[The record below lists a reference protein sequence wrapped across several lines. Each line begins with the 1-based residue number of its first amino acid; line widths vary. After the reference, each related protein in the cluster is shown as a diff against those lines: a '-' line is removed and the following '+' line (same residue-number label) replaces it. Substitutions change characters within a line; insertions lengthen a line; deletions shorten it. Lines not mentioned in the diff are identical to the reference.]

1 MKIKIKKI
9 VILFLLL
16 AIVNTVLS
24 INKVFADNPVTASG
38 DNDYMI
44 NDNCIETY
52 YHLNKYLEGKSDR
65 KNNDKFARTPESYY
79 RDDRKVDTSE
89 AYYTEKSFN
98 TVEENKKLACGYDSA
113 HPAEE
118 NWENAI
124 KRNFQYPAVF
134 LSEGNGVETQVFQK
148 VIYAN
153 GEESKFVQIKENE
166 IITLNVGDK
175 LQLIVFVKYNWY
187 SYKVDYLTA
196 VKNGNTTVVAQFPY
210 KPDDIETNGSFKD
223 DYRTFEY
230 IATKD
235 TNNKSVAVGFE
246 VYTHDNR
253 SVSNNLKVKR
263 VLCRNFFKVQV
274 EVQENAYQDIKKF
287 IDGDKTKKQHL
298 MNEISSNG
306 IYNTI
311 VTDNAKSA
319 YKNSKILKKSHPV
332 LYKLS
337 LIDGG
342 RDILYQWYH
351 KCRINAENFLYMSTD
366 EINEYISKKGN
377 LSKDDKIELNKK
389 KHAKTSYDVINIL
402 LNRRARKRN
411 KFRS

>member
-16 AIVNTVLS
+16 AIFSLLGLTVN
-24 INKVFADNPVTASG
+24 VFVDASNATSGSYGTSPVTASG
-38 DNDYMI
+38 DEDYI
-44 NDNCIETY
+44 ERNKCLETY
-52 YHLNKYLEGKSDR
+52 YYLNQYLEGKSDR
-65 KNNDKFARTPESYY
+65 KHNDQYAEPKKSYY
-79 RDDRKVDTSE
+79 RNEEKGDIKD
-89 AYYTEKSFN
+89 AYDEKISNESQVSDFDSRNNIIKRTFSKPYTMLAESYGVKTEVYKTVIDSDGKQLGS
-98 TVEENKKLACGYDSA
+98 TVVVEED
-113 HPAEE
+113 E
-118 NWENAI
+118 
-124 KRNFQYPAVF
+124 
-134 LSEGNGVETQVFQK
+134 
-148 VIYAN
+148 
-153 GEESKFVQIKENE
+153 QIALE
-166 IITLNVGDK
+166 VGQK
-175 LQLIVFVKYNWY
+175 LQLKVLVKFNWFN
-187 SYKVDYLTA
+187 YKVDYLTA
-196 VKNGNTTVVAQFPY
+196 VKNGNTTVVALFPY
-210 KPDDIETNGSFKD
+210 KPEDSEVNGWDDCRF
-223 DYRTFEY
+223 FEY

-246 VYTHDNR
+246 AYTHANYD
-253 SVSNNLKVKR
+253 LTITGDAAKPY
-263 VLCRNFFKVQV
+263 CRNFFKVQV

-287 IDGDKTKKQHL
+287 IAGDERKKQHL

-311 VTDNAKSA
+311 VTDNKNSA
-319 YKNSKILKKSHPV
+319 DKNSKILKKSHPV

-342 RDILYQWYH
+342 RDILYQWYY